1 VHEASLIANLL
12 RQIAAIM
19 QPQGAGRV
27 VGVTVKL
34 GALCHISPE
43 HFRAHFV
50 YGARGTIA
58 EGAHLTLVSEHDPD
72 DPHAQDVVLD
82 CLEVEDWS

>member
-12 RQIAAIM
+12 RQIAALM
-19 QPQGAGRV
+19 QQQGAGRV

-34 GALCHISPE
+34 GALCYISPE
-43 HFRAHFV
+43 RFRAHFV

>member
-1 VHEASLIANLL
+1 MHEASLIANLL

-19 QPQGAGRV
+19 QQQGPGRI

-43 HFRAHFV
+43 HFRTHFV

-58 EGAHLTLVSEHDPD
+58 EGARLTLENGHDPE

-82 CLEVEDWS
+82 YLEVEDLS

>member
-1 VHEASLIANLL
+1 MHEASLIANLL
-12 RQIAAIM
+12 RQITAIM
-19 QPQGAGRV
+19 RQQGAGRV

-34 GALCHISPE
+34 GALCHVSPE
-43 HFRAHFV
+43 HFREHFV

-58 EGAHLTLVSEHDPD
+58 EGACLTLESGHDPH

>member
-1 VHEASLIANLL
+1 VHEASLIADLL
-12 RQIAAIM
+12 RQITAIM

-43 HFRAHFV
+43 HLRAHFV

-58 EGAHLTLVSEHDPD
+58 EGARLTLVSGHDPD

-82 CLEVEDWS
+82 CLEVEDES

>member
-12 RQIAAIM
+12 RQIAAIT
-19 QPQGAGRV
+19 QQQGAGRV
-27 VGVTVKL
+27 VGVTVKV

>member
-12 RQIAAIM
+12 RQIATIM
-19 QPQGAGRV
+19 QQQGAGRV

-50 YGARGTIA
+50 YGARGTLA
-58 EGAHLTLVSEHDPD
+58 EGAHLTLVSGHDPD

-82 CLEVEDWS
+82 CLEVEDQS